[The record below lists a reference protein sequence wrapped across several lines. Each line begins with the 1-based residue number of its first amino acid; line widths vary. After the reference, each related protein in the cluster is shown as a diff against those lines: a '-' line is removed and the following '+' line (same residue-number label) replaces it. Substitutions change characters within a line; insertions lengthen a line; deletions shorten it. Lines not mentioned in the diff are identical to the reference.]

1 MRKFIFTL
9 LLLTA
14 GAGLAFSQAYE
25 SRIEYDKKK
34 QDAFVIDFPYTQ
46 DVVEKAFVEFMDK
59 LGYKAREER
68 GLFNKDKGFI
78 VFKDAFIPG
87 VSTTKSYDYV
97 IKVER
102 KSRREKDESM
112 LYLIAMKDDANA
124 KSSFDSYDV
133 QRAKTFL
140 GSLLP
145 NVQAADLEAQI
156 KVQEEA
162 ISKAEKK
169 LNDLKKDQSD
179 LEKKLDD
186 NKTDQENTTKDI
198 ETKKK
203 DLEALISRRVTN

>member
-46 DVVEKAFVEFMDK
+46 EVVETAFVQFMEK
-59 LGYKAREER
+59 LGYKAKEEK

-78 VFKDAFIPG
+78 VFKNAFIPG
-87 VSTTKSYDYV
+87 ISTTKSYDYV

-102 KSRREKDESM
+102 KSRKEKDEST
-112 LYLIAMKDDANA
+112 LYLIALTDDVNA

-133 QRAKTFL
+133 QRTKTFL
-140 GSLLP
+140 GSLRP
-145 NVQAADLEAQI
+145 NMEAADLEAQI
-156 KVQEEA
+156 KVQEDA
-162 ISKAEKK
+162 VAKAEKK
-169 LNDLKKDQSD
+169 LEDLKKDQSD

-186 NKTDQENTTKDI
+186 NRKDQENTQQDI

-203 DLEALISRRVTN
+203 ELGILIGRRGN

>member
-1 MRKFIFTL
+1 MRKLIFTL

-14 GAGLAFSQAYE
+14 GAGFAFSQAYE
-25 SRIEYDKKK
+25 SRIEYNKKK

-46 DVVEKAFVEFMDK
+46 DVVETAFVQFMDK
-59 LGYKAREER
+59 LGYKAKEEK

-78 VFKDAFIPG
+78 VFKNAFIPG

-102 KSRREKDESM
+102 KSRKEKDEST
-112 LYLIAMKDDANA
+112 LYLVALTGDANA
-124 KSSFDSYDV
+124 KAGFDSYDV
-133 QRAKTFL
+133 QRTKTFL

-145 NVQAADLEAQI
+145 NVQVADLESQI
-156 KVQEEA
+156 RMQEEA

-198 ETKKK
+198 ETKRK
-203 DLEALISRRVTN
+203 DLEAMISRRVTN